1 MTTDQLAMVDVLADT
16 ALAAAD
22 STEDAAMMLVVAA
35 GNALINAFGIQGTGQ
50 LLQYALGFHHVIVAN
65 DELRREQRGER

>member
-1 MTTDQLAMVDVLADT
+1 
-16 ALAAAD
+16 
-22 STEDAAMMLVVAA
+22 MMLVVAA

-50 LLQYALGFHHVIVAN
+50 LLQYALGFHHVVVAN